1 MRTGSAQKD
10 FHDRPKA
17 RPHPRTRARRVWL
30 GVTVALA
37 TLGAILTAME
47 AG

>member
-1 MRTGSAQKD
+1 MRTGSAQRV
-10 FHDRPKA
+10 FHDRPKP
-17 RPHPRTRARRVWL
+17 RPHPRTRARRFWL

-37 TLGAILTAME
+37 TLGAVLTAME